1 MILADN
7 NNNKD
12 NDNDGNNNILALP
25 LSIKYL
31 FLQQLWINLEK
42 KDKRFYGSIQDTNVL
57 SFSKFVLK
65 KCPKNINPW
74 EDTNSDRHA
83 LEFLV

>member
-1 MILADN
+1 MATTTYWRYHY
-7 NNNKD
+7 
-12 NDNDGNNNILALP
+12 P
-25 LSIKYL
+25 LDL

>member
-12 NDNDGNNNILALP
+12 NDNDGNNNILALHYP
-25 LSIKYL
+25 LDL
-31 FLQQLWINLEK
+31 FLQQLWINLENK
-42 KDKRFYGSIQDTNVL
+42 YKRFYGSIQDTNVL
-57 SFSKFVLK
+57 SFSKFVL